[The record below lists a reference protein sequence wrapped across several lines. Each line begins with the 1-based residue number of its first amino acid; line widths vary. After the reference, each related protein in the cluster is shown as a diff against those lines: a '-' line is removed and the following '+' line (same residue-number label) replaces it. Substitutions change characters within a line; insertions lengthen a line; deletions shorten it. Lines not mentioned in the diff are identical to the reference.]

1 MSSQH
6 SRATVDWLAI
16 GLVLMSSNCVEYTAT
31 RRYVKIVLLISK
43 TNAFRIVSYDLNR
56 FNNNFLPGTPGLC
69 ILVVFGRSK
78 PMKIAYEQVLS
89 LMEYGTKR
97 NC

>member
-6 SRATVDWLAI
+6 SRAAVDWLAI
-16 GLVLMSSNCVEYTAT
+16 GLALMSSNCVEYTAT

-43 TNAFRIVSYDLNR
+43 INAFRIVSYALNR

-69 ILVVFGRSK
+69 ILVVFSKSK

-89 LMEYGTKR
+89 LMEYGTK
-97 NC
+97 